1 MIFSEAAWLSMN
13 KNQIQILSIQEVIWL
28 LQSQFISRF
37 RMEARKNKKM
47 DRYTPQ
53 VTRSDFTIG
62 FS

>member
-37 RMEARKNKKM
+37 RMEAPKNKKWII
-47 DRYTPQ
+47 TPPKLPDL
-53 VTRSDFTIG
+53 TSLFEK
-62 FS
+62 